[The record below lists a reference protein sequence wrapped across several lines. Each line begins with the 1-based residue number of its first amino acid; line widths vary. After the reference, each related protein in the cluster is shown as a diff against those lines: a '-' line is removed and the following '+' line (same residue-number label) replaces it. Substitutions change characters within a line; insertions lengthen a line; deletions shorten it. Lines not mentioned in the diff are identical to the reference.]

1 MAVAGPGA
9 SMPTMVSLLPDVQPV
24 PLTPWRE
31 PFDGPDWMFEPNYDG
46 FRALLYGTR
55 DACELRARQD
65 AHYEAFADLC
75 DRVSRVLAGREVILD
90 GEIVSLDA
98 KGKPVFRELLKG
110 RGYLAFAASD
120 LVWLDGSDLR
130 ALPLVERKRRLADLL
145 PADTGPLYKVFTL
158 EEHGRALFE
167 AARKMDLEGIVAK
180 RGQDPYD
187 GDTLWYRIGNP
198 AYRQGEAWVDLQ
210 QRPARSRREAIE

>member
-1 MAVAGPGA
+1 
-9 SMPTMVSLLPDVQPV
+9 MPTLVSLLPDIQPV

-31 PFDGPDWMFEPNYDG
+31 PFDRPDWMFEPNYDG
-46 FRALLYGTR
+46 FRALLYVTR
-55 DACELRARQD
+55 DTCELRARQD
-65 AHYEAFADLC
+65 AHYEAFADLR
-75 DRVSRVLAGREVILD
+75 DRVSRVLAGREAILD

-120 LVWLDGSDLR
+120 LLWLDGSDLR
-130 ALPLVERKRRLADLL
+130 SLPLVERKRRLADLL

-158 EEHGRALFE
+158 AEHGRALFE
-167 AARKMDLEGIVAK
+167 AARKMDLEGVIAK
-180 RGQDPYD
+180 RCQDRYES
-187 GDTLWYRIGNP
+187 DTLWYRIRNP